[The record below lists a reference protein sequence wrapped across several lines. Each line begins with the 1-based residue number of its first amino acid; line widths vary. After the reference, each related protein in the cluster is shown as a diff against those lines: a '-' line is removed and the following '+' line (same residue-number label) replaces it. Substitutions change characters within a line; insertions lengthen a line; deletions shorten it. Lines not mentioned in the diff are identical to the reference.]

1 VCLAVAADRGLDVV
15 PELIR
20 QLNAGEGS
28 FLVGGRRRPLRHADR
43 VEIEPFR
50 HADLTQPPPPELSAE
65 SGGHGYDI
73 ALSHHVLM
81 HTRLA
86 GIERHI
92 AFWEALRV
100 RWVVVDSWPSDA
112 PNAELPRRPPAYRTV
127 DVRLQQRGSNP
138 RQTLGPLPCKSVSSC
153 GY

>member
-1 VCLAVAADRGLDVV
+1 MCLAVAADRGLDVV

-138 RQTLGPLPCKSVSSC
+138 RHQSSARSLASL
-153 GY
+153 